1 MLSFGVRDAQG
12 VMMHDSQNGQKSDAP
27 FPDPEYRVD
36 AVLEREDIGSRK
48 TPIIEELYCDIIF
61 AFNANAIPS

>member
-1 MLSFGVRDAQG
+1 MLSFGVKAAQG
-12 VMMHDSQNGQKSDAP
+12 VMMHDSQSAQKSDAP

-36 AVLEREDIGSRK
+36 AVLEREDIGSRM
-48 TPIIEELYCDIIF
+48 TPVIEELYGDIIF